1 MTVARTSP
9 QTVSTT
15 IFNRLNEKTPH
26 RAVFFLIGN
35 MDDRQYSPRI
45 SPVAR
50 AVARHQ
56 HKNERHRKCSDAHFL
71 HFKFV
76 YQLNNPTIAADINDT
91 RIPDTKI
98 NGTLAAISSA
108 FSRLT
113 KLLYEPIIIPN
124 VPKLAKLVTNTVKT
138 ARA

>member
-45 SPVAR
+45 SQVL
-50 AVARHQ
+50 Q

-113 KLLYEPIIIPN
+113 KLLYEPIIIPK